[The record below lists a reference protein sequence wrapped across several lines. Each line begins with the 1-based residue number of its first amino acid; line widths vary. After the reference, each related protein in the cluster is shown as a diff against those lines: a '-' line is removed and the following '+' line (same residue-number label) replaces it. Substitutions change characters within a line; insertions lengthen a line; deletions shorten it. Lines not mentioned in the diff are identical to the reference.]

1 MRLIRKK
8 GTWRTELAMKSSPP
22 TSLSSHVIESKST
35 RKEQAHSIALTAIIC
50 EEVRSQS
57 FYLSV

>member
-1 MRLIRKK
+1 MRLIRKN

-35 RKEQAHSIALTAIIC
+35 RKEQAHRVDLTAIIY

-57 FYLSV
+57 FFISV